1 MYGRVEDE
9 VAEAVEL
16 LRLVMEISDALVDL
30 GVFLIGDTPRLP
42 KSAREVLAAVTLIL
56 ERLQME
62 HASGAGPWV

>member
-9 VAEAVEL
+9 DAEAVEL

-42 KSAREVLAAVTLIL
+42 KSA
-56 ERLQME
+56 
-62 HASGAGPWV
+62 